1 MPIEMKTLTFKNNE
15 AGQRQKVQAVKEH
28 LESGWEI
35 VSETVKG
42 GSFNG
47 KTACCL
53 ATIFLPCAFCA
64 GSSDGEIVVTLKK
77 DTGTVSTETPQPQG
91 TPETK

>member
-42 GSFNG
+42 GSYNG

-53 ATIFLPCAFCA
+53 AFIFLPCAFCA

-77 DTGTVSTETPQPQG
+77 DTGTAPVQTPQPQG
-91 TPETK
+91 TPEAK